1 MRIHGNKT
9 ANIMKQLY
17 LKGDSEMKKTMIIIY
32 CVVIVCCFVLMG
44 YYIIDCFSGNQEIVE
59 HEYGNT
65 PGNYFEGHA
74 VRGEKGLYF
83 NTSTSRDELGDIYF
97 CKDNNIIECIG
108 VAGYDLFYYAGYLYF
123 VGENNGTLCI
133 YKMKEDSG
141 NIEII
146 FALEEHDG
154 YKLNIDSFI
163 DGNLLIETGKKIIC
177 IDTEGNT
184 KDVSYDIL
192 GDRQFS
198 NLYIECI
205 DSSFISEEVD
215 QYFEWEQTFLGLND
229 YWSRRQICG
238 NYIFAFEKTDEAH
251 RAHKFEPR
259 QLYLSSVASL
269 ICSDVFGDD
278 RLLIDENVTV
288 FNVTFDSLFYSKQI
302 EEGLIY
308 IYRCDLDGK
317 NKELV
322 ADVAVKDEHW
332 GVLLYVSEE
341 TIILTTRNN
350 NKDEYKRYVIDI
362 SSGEVQRL
370 EDIIQ

>member
-1 MRIHGNKT
+1 
-9 ANIMKQLY
+9 
-17 LKGDSEMKKTMIIIY
+17 MKKTMLIIY

-44 YYIIDCFSGNQEIVE
+44 YYIIDCFSSNQEIVE
-59 HEYGNT
+59 HEYGTT

-74 VRGEKGLYF
+74 VQGGKGLYF
-83 NTSTSRDELGDIYF
+83 NMETSRDELGDIYL
-97 CKDNNIIECIG
+97 CMDNNIIECIG
-108 VAGYDLFYYAGYLYF
+108 LAGYDLFYYDGYLYF
-123 VGENNGTLCI
+123 VGDNNGTLCV

-163 DGNLLIETGKKIIC
+163 DGNLLIETGKKSIC
-177 IDTEGNT
+177 IDTQGNI

-198 NLYIECI
+198 HLYIECS
-205 DSSFISEEVD
+205 DSSFLLEEVD

-238 NYIFAFEKTDEAH
+238 NYIFAFEKTDDADS
-251 RAHKFEPR
+251 AHKFEPR

-269 ICSDVFGDD
+269 ICSDAFGDD
-278 RLLIDENVTV
+278 RLLIDEDVTV
-288 FNVTFDSLFYSKQI
+288 FNVSFDSLFYSKQI
-302 EEGLIY
+302 EEGLIH
-308 IYRCDLDGK
+308 IYRCDLDGR

-322 ADVAVKDEHW
+322 TEVEVQDGHW
-332 GVLLYVSEE
+332 GFMMFVGDES
-341 TIILTTRNN
+341 IILTTG
-350 NKDEYKRYVIDI
+350 DYYITECERYVIDI